1 MRWTLALLAIL
12 TLLTGVLLLSNRS
25 LQHDLTLT
33 GQQRDALKVQLQQRE
48 TLIATLNQQMRQ
60 REQAELVLRENLS
73 TAQRAMQTREHQ
85 RQGEFH
91 DDPQLRLWADTALPA
106 AVSRLHQ
113 RPAFNSAGDY
123 LRWLSGSQPVPGTV
137 RATGN

>member
-1 MRWTLALLAIL
+1 MRWILALLAVL

-33 GQQRDALKVQLQQRE
+33 GQQRDALKAQLQQRE

-60 REQAELVLRENLS
+60 RERAELVLRENLS

-85 RQGEFH
+85 RQGELH
-91 DDPQLRLWADTALPA
+91 DDPQLRVWADTALPA
-106 AVSRLHQ
+106 AVSQLHQ

>member
-1 MRWTLALLAIL
+1 MRWILALLAVL

-33 GQQRDALKVQLQQRE
+33 GQQRDALKAQLQQRE

-60 REQAELVLRENLS
+60 RERAELVLRENLS
-73 TAQRAMQTREHQ
+73 IAQRAMQTREHL
-85 RQGEFH
+85 RQGELH

>member
-33 GQQRDALKVQLQQRE
+33 GQQRDALKAQLQQRE

-73 TAQRAMQTREHQ
+73 TAQRAMQTREYQ

>member
-1 MRWTLALLAIL
+1 MRWILALLAVL

-33 GQQRDALKVQLQQRE
+33 GQQRDALKAQLQQRE

-60 REQAELVLRENLS
+60 RERAELVLRENLS
-73 TAQRAMQTREHQ
+73 IAQRAMQTREHL
-85 RQGEFH
+85 RQGELH

-123 LRWLSGSQPVPGTV
+123 LRWLSGSQPMPGTV

>member
-1 MRWTLALLAIL
+1 MRWILALLAVL
-12 TLLTGVLLLSNRS
+12 TLLSGVLLLSNRS

-33 GQQRDALKVQLQQRE
+33 GQQRDALKAQLQQRE

-60 REQAELVLRENLS
+60 RERAELVLRENLS
-73 TAQRAMQTREHQ
+73 TAQRAMQTREHL
-85 RQGEFH
+85 RQGEIH
-91 DDPQLRLWADTALPA
+91 DDPQFRLWADTALPA

-113 RPAFNSAGDY
+113 RPAFNSTGDY

>member
-1 MRWTLALLAIL
+1 MRWILALLAVL

-33 GQQRDALKVQLQQRE
+33 GQQRDALKAQLQQRE
-48 TLIATLNQQMRQ
+48 K
-60 REQAELVLRENLS
+60 LS
-73 TAQRAMQTREHQ
+73 TAQRAMQTREHL
-85 RQGEFH
+85 RQGELH

-113 RPAFNSAGDY
+113 RPAFNSTGDY

>member
-1 MRWTLALLAIL
+1 MRWILALLAVL

-33 GQQRDALKVQLQQRE
+33 GQQRDALKAQLQQRE

-60 REQAELVLRENLS
+60 RERAELVLRENLS

-85 RQGEFH
+85 RQGELH

-123 LRWLSGSQPVPGTV
+123 LRWLSGSQPMPGTV